1 MREGFKHNF
10 EINMVLEDNE
20 YDIIIVGAGP
30 AGLAAAKDLALAHKK
45 VLVLEKNKVVGDKV
59 CAGGLT
65 LKDFKE
71 LNLPRFL
78 VEEEFTTINLRFKK
92 YLIKLGLE
100 EPWLWT
106 CDRRA
111 LGKWQLNEA
120 RAAGAEVQLNMQV
133 VGVQKY
139 FVSTGDQEKI
149 HYQYLIGADGSNS
162 IVRKYLGLE
171 IKRILLAV
179 QYLVPKEQFRELE
192 IFFDLERFGSTYAWI
207 FPHKEYNSIGA
218 GADPRFI
225 TGDHLKQNFDALC
238 REMNLEPKEYKLQ
251 AAPINYD
258 YRGIEF
264 DNIFLVG
271 DAAGFASGLTGEG
284 IHPAIISGQEVAHKI
299 LNPDYDLVKI
309 KGILKIKRLEE
320 RILSLYS
327 KNKTITKI
335 LFKLGFALIR
345 KEKIRKKL
353 VKFLAER

>member
-1 MREGFKHNF
+1 MIFRDF
-10 EINMVLEDNE
+10 I
-20 YDIIIVGAGP
+20 YDVIIVGAGP
-30 AGLAAAKDLALAHKK
+30 AGLAAAKDLASAHKK

-92 YLIKLGLE
+92 YLIRLGLE

-106 CDRRA
+106 CDRLA
-111 LGKWQLNEA
+111 LGKWQLDGA

-133 VGVQKY
+133 VGVQKDCV
-139 FVSTGDQEKI
+139 FTGDQRKI

-171 IKRILLAV
+171 TKRILLAV
-179 QYLVPKEQFRELE
+179 QYLVSRERFKELE
-192 IFFDLERFGSTYAWI
+192 IFFDLERFGPTYAWI

-218 GADPRFI
+218 GGDPRFI
-225 TGDHLKQNFDALC
+225 TGDNLRQNFDALC

-264 DNIFLVG
+264 GNIFLVG

-284 IHPAIISGQEVAHKI
+284 IHPAIISGCEAAHKI
-299 LNPDYDLVKI
+299 LDSGYNLEKI
-309 KGILKIKRLEE
+309 KALLKAKRLEE
-320 RILSLYS
+320 RVLSLYS
-327 KNKTITKI
+327 KSKTVTKI
-335 LFKLGFALIR
+335 LFKLGFMLIQ